1 MAKKQ
6 GGNYA
11 PDSNLIQGAATAYK
25 NYDNAPGM
33 YAGLDK
39 VIKAGKD
46 MSTKARADKKVADDK
61 ALKDQ
66 EEADKLIK
74 DELEAKNEERKN
86 LENKFFELSQPIYN
100 AAGGFDDETG
110 RYAEVAASLEAL
122 QSEYVEAMQGGT
134 ATEKAAVMKK
144 YNNIKNGV
152 TSEVD
157 WRATVTDPDIG
168 LSVAAMSIGDGRDL
182 KFVNEFLSSK
192 QKSDAKPNAKG
203 EPTYTIKIDGTSMT
217 KTFAEIKAMS
227 IMIDNK
233 PFEKIVDLQ
242 AELSGS
248 FKGQELDEDTRRQF
262 EMKINKNLPNTA
274 NEMLAFM
281 NDNGFA
287 GDNFLDLFN
296 KPSNKKGIEEEIKG
310 IEKFNLGGGDISTEE
325 WANFTD
331 AIVNPY
337 NNTWKKAD
345 GTHDKKGWLAMSK
358 RIITEQ
364 IANAA
369 ENQHGKLNPDIPMWK
384 QQGYANKQAYLK
396 ATSNDFQGDEE
407 SAKYG
412 PITDYKK
419 EGDKWYYIKGGQ
431 KKEVDAS
438 NFERLEVQTLMAE
451 SRAEID
457 EKNN

>member
-296 KPSNKKGIEEEIKG
+296 KPSNKKGIC
-310 IEKFNLGGGDISTEE
+310 LL
-325 WANFTD
+325 
-331 AIVNPY
+331 Y
-337 NNTWKKAD
+337 
-345 GTHDKKGWLAMSK
+345 
-358 RIITEQ
+358 
-364 IANAA
+364 
-369 ENQHGKLNPDIPMWK
+369 
-384 QQGYANKQAYLK
+384 
-396 ATSNDFQGDEE
+396 TSPSPRD
-407 SAKYG
+407 
-412 PITDYKK
+412 
-419 EGDKWYYIKGGQ
+419 
-431 KKEVDAS
+431 
-438 NFERLEVQTLMAE
+438 
-451 SRAEID
+451 
-457 EKNN
+457 